1 MSKKCSRCDH
11 NSLLE
16 INMRLLN
23 KRKTSESFDDIQKD
37 YENVSIDAL
46 KRHYRHHL
54 GTCDKGASR
63 ALSKPAPTFTD
74 TDEECVKS
82 AASCD
87 NVRQSVDE
95 SGDPGDARRAKLEA
109 MLDQAMTM
117 YSTEMRA
124 GDYKAA
130 KQSQPI
136 ILGFLNAI
144 AAYDASHGL
153 AENNQDITLRWADD
167 VKGELQIKY
176 YDELIHEGKGKALPA
191 PDISAR
197 K

>member
-1 MSKKCSRCDH
+1 MSKACIVCSSG
-11 NSLLE
+11 NINLINSSLL
-16 INMRLLN
+16 NMKQSGETFKSIAGRFEN
-23 KRKTSESFDDIQKD
+23 MTPSAVKHHF
-37 YENVSIDAL
+37 YEHLKPGKIPASKNASMSPDANEQPVSSPSNSQGSPVSGSNDN
-46 KRHYRHHL
+46 
-54 GTCDKGASR
+54 
-63 ALSKPAPTFTD
+63 LSP
-74 TDEECVKS
+74 EE
-82 AASCD
+82 
-87 NVRQSVDE
+87 
-95 SGDPGDARRAKLEA
+95 PGDARRAKLEA